1 MSNQTF
7 ISIGPYR
14 DVVHRHRVSFYSTL
28 VTGLALTA
36 LALVWI
42 PKKYTSSVLLEVWHA
57 DFSPIR
63 SEPSGKMHPTILI
76 WNRVLRRSAKK
87 LSRTRIWQS

>member
-14 DVVHRHRVSFYSTL
+14 DVIHRHRASFYSTL
-28 VTGLALTA
+28 VAGLALTA
-36 LALVWI
+36 LALVLI

-57 DFSPIR
+57 DVQSNSDR
-63 SEPSGKMHPTILI
+63 
-76 WNRVLRRSAKK
+76 
-87 LSRTRIWQS
+87 SRTAKCVRRYSSGIAS